1 MVLNQNVNFMK
12 LNLNDHPIN
21 NPELRANFKK
31 DTGMDWNTK
40 MTEFLLYVN
49 IAVVKANAG

>member
-1 MVLNQNVNFMK
+1 MK